1 MFHLNV
7 AQKYARRKNPRNEK
21 GGDATVADD
30 EKRDDLLQKS
40 DMQNSKFEAYYRKQ
54 LPLDDEEWSKFMDT
68 FREPLPST
76 FRIAGG
82 RETAAVLTSVMEKT
96 YIPHL
101 SDVEFEGQLVPPP
114 VPIPWYPKG
123 LAWQLNVPKR
133 VLRKSPEFKRF
144 HSFLV
149 FETEVG
155 NITRQE
161 AVSMLPPLFL
171 DVQPHHLVLDMCA
184 APGSK
189 TSQLLESLH
198 SSQSLLESSV
208 PPGLLVANDSDSKRA
223 QLLIHQTARL
233 PSPAFVVTNL
243 DASIFPTLYLPREN
257 TTDSESSR
265 RKARQSPL
273 LFDRILCDVPCS
285 GDGTIRK
292 NVGIWKKW
300 SPMDGNGIHPLQ
312 LRILQRAMRMLRRGG
327 RIVYST
333 CSLNPVE
340 NEAVIAEALKTSPGF
355 ELVDVSDSLPALIRR
370 PGLKHWFPSVS
381 RDLQFVDS
389 YEQYAASLPDGR
401 ATSRLA
407 QSHWPPTED
416 TSTFCLTAQDSIRI
430 YPHLQDTGG
439 FFLAVLQHKQPKASP
454 KEGKRPAQDSAEV
467 PDVKKARRDDGE
479 DDLMTPATEPP
490 KSKSDQPTDLTP
502 AEASKAARDQVQR
515 QDQEQMTTGD
525 SGFRENP
532 FTFVSPDDPVVESCM
547 QVFSSSSQ
555 RHSHVFS
562 DRHRQQLSLASD
574 FPTSNLLVRNPAGE
588 PARSLYLTN
597 DLVRAVFA
605 ANDYKRIRII
615 SAGTKIFMRQEGG
628 FGRSSEACQ
637 DGGGEKV
644 SRFRLLSE
652 GLSVVLP
659 YVKPKSIVDTD
670 VPTLR
675 RLLEAYYPL
684 LNAFDDAFRREVGD
698 KPTGSHVVR
707 FKAGDIEGASLSHD
721 LVLPLWKSPSS
732 LSLMLDKKA
741 KSALSLRVFGEDI
754 TVAGRQ
760 TAAATAE
767 KQGTTK
773 KEAEEKVAPDLEGA
787 SFLGQTDGKTE
798 GVPELES
805 GEERGED
812 EFVVIHD

>member
-1 MFHLNV
+1 MTRPK
-7 AQKYARRKNPRNEK
+7 KYARRKNPK
-21 GGDATVADD
+21 GGDATAADD
-30 EKRDDLLQKS
+30 EKREDHLEKS

-54 LPLDDEEWSKFMDT
+54 LPLDDDEWSKFMDT

-208 PPGLLVANDSDSKRA
+208 PPGLLVANDSDSKRT

-257 TTDSESSR
+257 TRDSESSG
-265 RKARQSPL
+265 RKTRQSPL

-292 NVGIWKKW
+292 NVGIWKRW

-312 LRILQRAMRMLRRGG
+312 LRILQRAMRMLRQGG

-340 NEAVIAEALKTSPGF
+340 NEAVIAEALRTSPGF

-381 RDLQFVDS
+381 RDLQLFDS
-389 YEQYAASLPDGR
+389 YEEYVASPPDGR
-401 ATSRLA
+401 GAARLA
-407 QSHWPPTED
+407 QSHWPPTEEFNLD
-416 TSTFCLTAQDSIRI
+416 RCIRI

-439 FFLAVLQHKQPKASP
+439 FFLAVLQQKHSRALP

-479 DDLMTPATEPP
+479 DDLMASATEPP
-490 KSKSDQPTDLTP
+490 KSKSDQPTDPTP
-502 AEASKAARDQVQR
+502 AETSKAAQDQVQR
-515 QDQEQMTTGD
+515 QEQEQTAIGD

-532 FTFVSPDDPVVESCM
+532 FTFVSPDDPIIESCI
-547 QVFSSSSQ
+547 
-555 RHSHVFS
+555 
-562 DRHRQQLSLASD
+562 QQLSLSSD

-628 FGRSSEACQ
+628 FGRNSDARQ
-637 DGGGEKV
+637 DHGAEKV
-644 SRFRLLSE
+644 PRFRLLSE

-659 YVKPKSIVDTD
+659 YVKPEIIVDTD

-684 LNAFDDAFRREVGD
+684 LSAFDDTFRREVGD
-698 KPTGSHVVR
+698 KSTGSHVVR

-760 TAAATAE
+760 AAATTTD

-773 KEAEEKVAPDLEGA
+773 KAKEERDVALLEDT
-787 SFLGQTDGKTE
+787 SFLRQTDRTTE
-798 GVPELES
+798 GIPKLES
-805 GEERGED
+805 GEGRTED
-812 EFVVIHD
+812 EFVVTHD

>member
-1 MFHLNV
+1 M
-7 AQKYARRKNPRNEK
+7 K
-21 GGDATVADD
+21 
-30 EKRDDLLQKS
+30 
-40 DMQNSKFEAYYRKQ
+40 NSKYEAYYRKQ
-54 LPLDDEEWSKFMDT
+54 LPLDDEEWSRFMDT

-101 SDVEFEGQLVPPP
+101 SGVEFEGQLVPPP
-114 VPIPWYPKG
+114 VLIPWYPKG

-171 DVQPHHLVLDMCA
+171 DVQPHHVVLDMCA

-198 SSQSLLESSV
+198 SSQSLLESCV
-208 PPGLLVANDSDSKRA
+208 PPGLLVANDSDYRRT

-233 PSPAFVVTNL
+233 PSPAFIVTNA
-243 DASIFPTLYLPREN
+243 DASIFPTLFLPREN
-257 TTDSESSR
+257 TMDSESSG
-265 RKARQSPL
+265 RKTRPSPL

-300 SPMDGNGIHPLQ
+300 SPQDGNGIHALQ
-312 LRILQRAMRMLRRGG
+312 LRILQRAMRMLRQGG

-340 NEAVIAEALKTSPGF
+340 NEAAIAEALRTVPGF
-355 ELVDVSDSLPALIRR
+355 ELVDVSESFPALIRR
-370 PGLKHWFPSVS
+370 PGLKHWFPAVG
-381 RDLQFVDS
+381 RDLQFFDS
-389 YEQYAASLPDGR
+389 YEQYVASLPGGKGT
-401 ATSRLA
+401 ARLA
-407 QSHWPPTED
+407 QSHWPPTEELGLD
-416 TSTFCLTAQDSIRI
+416 RCIRI

-439 FFLAVLQHKQPKASP
+439 FFLAVLQHKQSRALP
-454 KEGKRPAQDSAEV
+454 KEGKRAAQDPAEV
-467 PDVKKARRDDGE
+467 PDVKKARRGGDE
-479 DDLMTPATEPP
+479 DVLMAHATEPP
-490 KSKSDQPTDLTP
+490 KNDQPIDPTL
-502 AEASKAARDQVQR
+502 AETSKAAQEQVQR
-515 QDQEQMTTGD
+515 QDQEQTATGD
-525 SGFRENP
+525 GWFKEMP
-532 FTFVSPDDPVVESCM
+532 FTFISPNDPIVESCI
-547 QVFSSSSQ
+547 
-555 RHSHVFS
+555 
-562 DRHRQQLSLASD
+562 QQLSLASD

-597 DLVRAVFA
+597 DLVRAVFS
-605 ANDYKRIRII
+605 ANDYKRIRIMT
-615 SAGTKIFMRQEGG
+615 AGTKIFMKQEGG
-628 FGRSSEACQ
+628 FGRSSGDAGQ
-637 DGGGEKV
+637 DGAEKAP
-644 SRFRLLSE
+644 RFRLLSE
-652 GLSVVLP
+652 GLSAVLP
-659 YVKPKSIVDTD
+659 YVKPESIVDTD

-684 LNAFDDAFRREVGD
+684 LSAFDDTFRSKVGD

-732 LSLMLDKKA
+732 LSLMIDKKA

-760 TAAATAE
+760 AAATVADAAE

-773 KEAEEKVAPDLEGA
+773 KVKEEVAPDLEDT
-787 SFLGQTDGKTE
+787 SFLRRTDGTTE
-798 GVPELES
+798 GAPKLES
-805 GEERGED
+805 GEEE
-812 EFVVIHD
+812 EKMNLP

>member
-1 MFHLNV
+1 MTRSK
-7 AQKYARRKNPRNEK
+7 KYARRKNPRNEK
-21 GGDATVADD
+21 GGDATAADD
-30 EKRDDLLQKS
+30 EKREDHLQKS

-54 LPLDDEEWSKFMDT
+54 LPLDDEEWSKCMDT

-82 RETAAVLTSVMEKT
+82 RKTAAVLTSVMEKT

-208 PPGLLVANDSDSKRA
+208 PPGLLVANDSDSKRT

-257 TTDSESSR
+257 TRDSESSG
-265 RKARQSPL
+265 RKTRQPPL

-292 NVGIWKKW
+292 NVGIWKRW
-300 SPMDGNGIHPLQ
+300 SPTDGNGIHPLQ
-312 LRILQRAMRMLRRGG
+312 LRILQRAMRMLRQGG

-370 PGLKHWFPSVS
+370 PGLKHWFPSS
-381 RDLQFVDS
+381 MP
-389 YEQYAASLPDGR
+389 ASPPDGR
-401 ATSRLA
+401 GAARLV

-416 TSTFCLTAQDSIRI
+416 FNLDRCIRV

-439 FFLAVLQHKQPKASP
+439 FFLAVLQHKQSRALP

-479 DDLMTPATEPP
+479 DDLMAPATEPP
-490 KSKSDQPTDLTP
+490 KSKSDQPTDSTP
-502 AEASKAARDQVQR
+502 AETSKAARDQVQR
-515 QDQEQMTTGD
+515 QEQEQTATGD

-532 FTFVSPDDPVVESCM
+532 FTFVSPDDPIIESL
-547 QVFSSSSQ
+547 
-555 RHSHVFS
+555 H
-562 DRHRQQLSLASD
+562 LSLASD

-588 PARSLYLTN
+588 AARSLYLTN
-597 DLVRAVFA
+597 DLVRAA
-605 ANDYKRIRII
+605 A
-615 SAGTKIFMRQEGG
+615 
-628 FGRSSEACQ
+628 Q
-637 DGGGEKV
+637 DHGAEKAP
-644 SRFRLLSE
+644 RFRLLSE

-659 YVKPKSIVDTD
+659 YVKPESIVDTD
-670 VPTLR
+670 VPALR

-684 LNAFDDAFRREVGD
+684 LSAFDDTFRRD
-698 KPTGSHVVR
+698 ATGSHV
-707 FKAGDIEGASLSHD
+707 GASLSHD

-760 TAAATAE
+760 AAATTDR
-767 KQGTTK
+767 QGTMK
-773 KEAEEKVAPDLEGA
+773 KAKEEKDVAPDLEDT
-787 SFLGQTDGKTE
+787 SFLKQEDGTA
-798 GVPELES
+798 
-805 GEERGED
+805 
-812 EFVVIHD
+812 F

>member
-1 MFHLNV
+1 MTRSKKH
-7 AQKYARRKNPRNEK
+7 ARRKKPRNEK
-21 GGDATVADD
+21 EGDTTVVND
-30 EKRDDLLQKS
+30 EKREDHLQKS

-101 SDVEFEGQLVPPP
+101 SDVEFEDQLVPPP
-114 VPIPWYPKG
+114 IPIPWYPKG

-208 PPGLLVANDSDSKRA
+208 PPGLLIANDSDPRRT

-257 TTDSESSR
+257 TRDPESSR
-265 RKARQSPL
+265 RKVRQPPL

-292 NVGIWKKW
+292 NVEIWRRW

-312 LRILQRAMRMLRRGG
+312 LRILQRAMRMLRQGG

-340 NEAVIAEALKTSPGF
+340 NEAVIAEALRTSPGF
-355 ELVDVSDSLPALIRR
+355 ELVDVSDSLPALVRR

-381 RDLQFVDS
+381 RDLQFFDS
-389 YEQYAASLPDGR
+389 YDEYAASPPDGKG
-401 ATSRLA
+401 AARLA

-416 TSTFCLTAQDSIRI
+416 FNLDRCIRV

-439 FFLAVLQHKQPKASP
+439 FFLAVLQHKQSRASP
-454 KEGKRPAQDSAEV
+454 KEGKRPAQDSAEI

-479 DDLMTPATEPP
+479 DDLMTPATEPA
-490 KSKSDQPTDLTP
+490 KSNSDQPTDPTS
-502 AEASKAARDQVQR
+502 AGTSKAAQDQVQR
-515 QDQEQMTTGD
+515 QEQEKTATTGD
-525 SGFRENP
+525 NGFRENP
-532 FTFVSPDDPVVESCM
+532 FTFISPDDPTVESCM
-547 QVFSSSSQ
+547 
-555 RHSHVFS
+555 
-562 DRHRQQLSLASD
+562 QLSLASD

-628 FGRSSEACQ
+628 FGRGSEAVQ
-637 DGGGEKV
+637 DGAEKV
-644 SRFRLLSE
+644 PRFRLLSE

-659 YVKPKSIVDTD
+659 YVKPESIVDTD

-684 LNAFDDAFRREVGD
+684 LSAFDDAFRREVGD

-732 LSLMLDKKA
+732 LSLMLDKRA

-760 TAAATAE
+760 AAAAIAE
-767 KQGTTK
+767 RQGTSK
-773 KEAEEKVAPDLEGA
+773 KENEEKDVPPGLEDT
-787 SFLGQTDGKTE
+787 SFLRQTDGTTE
-798 GVPELES
+798 GVPELKN
-805 GEERGED
+805 GEERED

>member
-1 MFHLNV
+1 MTRSK
-7 AQKYARRKNPRNEK
+7 KYARRKNPRNEK
-21 GGDATVADD
+21 GGDATAADD
-30 EKRDDLLQKS
+30 EKREDHLQKS

-54 LPLDDEEWSKFMDT
+54 LPLDDEEWSRFMDT

-208 PPGLLVANDSDSKRA
+208 PPGLLVANDSDSKRT

-257 TTDSESSR
+257 MRDSESSG
-265 RKARQSPL
+265 RKTRQSPL

-292 NVGIWKKW
+292 NVGIWKRW
-300 SPMDGNGIHPLQ
+300 SPTDGNGIHPLQ
-312 LRILQRAMRMLRRGG
+312 LRILQRAMRMLRQGG

-340 NEAVIAEALKTSPGF
+340 NEAVIAEALRTSPGF

-370 PGLKHWFPSVS
+370 PGLKHWFPSVN
-381 RDLQFVDS
+381 RDLEFFDS
-389 YEQYAASLPDGR
+389 YEEYAASPPDGR
-401 ATSRLA
+401 SAARLV
-407 QSHWPPTED
+407 QSHWPPKEEFNLD
-416 TSTFCLTAQDSIRI
+416 RCIRV

-439 FFLAVLQHKQPKASP
+439 FFLAVLQHKQSRALP

-479 DDLMTPATEPP
+479 DDLMAPATEPP
-490 KSKSDQPTDLTP
+490 KSESDQPTDPTP
-502 AEASKAARDQVQR
+502 AETSKAARDQVQR
-515 QDQEQMTTGD
+515 QEQEQTASGD

-532 FTFVSPDDPVVESCM
+532 FTFVSPDDPIIESCI
-547 QVFSSSSQ
+547 
-555 RHSHVFS
+555 
-562 DRHRQQLSLASD
+562 QQLSLASD

-588 PARSLYLTN
+588 AARSLYLTN

-628 FGRSSEACQ
+628 FGRNSEAERA
-637 DGGGEKV
+637 EKAP
-644 SRFRLLSE
+644 RFRLLSE

-659 YVKPKSIVDTD
+659 YVKPESIVDAD

-684 LNAFDDAFRREVGD
+684 LSAFDDTFRRSVGE
-698 KPTGSHVVR
+698 KPIGSHVVR
-707 FKAGDIEGASLSHD
+707 FTAGDIEGASLSHD

-760 TAAATAE
+760 AAAAATD
-767 KQGTTK
+767 KQGTMK
-773 KEAEEKVAPDLEGA
+773 KEKEEKEVAPDLEDT
-787 SFLGQTDGKTE
+787 SFLKQEDGTA
-798 GVPELES
+798 
-805 GEERGED
+805 
-812 EFVVIHD
+812 F

>member
-1 MFHLNV
+1 
-7 AQKYARRKNPRNEK
+7 
-21 GGDATVADD
+21 
-30 EKRDDLLQKS
+30 
-40 DMQNSKFEAYYRKQ
+40 MQNSKFEAYYRKQ

-101 SDVEFEGQLVPPP
+101 SDVEFEGHLVPPP

-208 PPGLLVANDSDSKRA
+208 PPGLLVANDSDPKRT

-257 TTDSESSR
+257 TRDSESSG
-265 RKARQSPL
+265 RKTRQSPL

-312 LRILQRAMRMLRRGG
+312 LRILQRAMRMLRQGG
-327 RIVYST
+327 RIIYST

-340 NEAVIAEALKTSPGF
+340 NEAVIAEALRTSPGF

-381 RDLQFVDS
+381 RDLQFFDS
-389 YEQYAASLPDGR
+389 YEEYVASPPGGGG
-401 ATSRLA
+401 AVRLA
-407 QSHWPPTED
+407 QSHWPPTEEFNLD
-416 TSTFCLTAQDSIRI
+416 RCIRV

-439 FFLAVLQHKQPKASP
+439 FFLAVLQHKQSRALPKLHTLNVRRYR
-454 KEGKRPAQDSAEV
+454 EGKRPAQDSADV

-479 DDLMTPATEPP
+479 DDLMVPATEPP
-490 KSKSDQPTDLTP
+490 QSKSMRCLFVYFMSETDHPQGDQPTDPTP
-502 AEASKAARDQVQR
+502 AETSKAAGDRVQR
-515 QDQEQMTTGD
+515 QEQEQTATGD

-532 FTFVSPDDPVVESCM
+532 FTFVSPDDPIIESCM
-547 QVFSSSSQ
+547 
-555 RHSHVFS
+555 
-562 DRHRQQLSLASD
+562 QLSLASD

-628 FGRSSEACQ
+628 FGRNSEARQ
-637 DGGGEKV
+637 DNGAEKV
-644 SRFRLLSE
+644 PRFRLLSE

-659 YVKPKSIVDTD
+659 YVKPVSIIDTD

-684 LNAFDDAFRREVGD
+684 LSAFDNTFRREVGD

-754 TVAGRQ
+754 TVVGRQ
-760 TAAATAE
+760 AAATTTD
-767 KQGTTK
+767 KQGT
-773 KEAEEKVAPDLEGA
+773 
-787 SFLGQTDGKTE
+787 
-798 GVPELES
+798 
-805 GEERGED
+805 
-812 EFVVIHD
+812 